1 MDDPRMREGATG
13 SPSLYYKENEFMM
26 SRNQPYILTR
36 EEGQAVWFL
45 GTLMIFKATGKD
57 NAQTFSLI
65 EQILPPGFAPP
76 LHVHHAEDEAFYI
89 LEGELTF
96 VCGEHRWHADT
107 GAFIFLPKD
116 IAHGFLVEGSQP
128 ARLLQFTVP
137 AGLEQFHAEMGE
149 PARSLTMPPSGPP
162 DLAKMQALADNYY
175 FEIVGPPVGHE

>member
-1 MDDPRMREGATG
+1 MT
-13 SPSLYYKENEFMM
+13 SSNE
-26 SRNQPYILTR
+26 PYLLTR

-45 GTLMIFKATGKD
+45 GTLMLFKATGQD

-65 EQILPPGFAPP
+65 EQVLPPGFAPP

-96 VCGEHRWHADT
+96 VCGERRWHADT
-107 GAFIFLPKD
+107 GAFIFLPRE

-149 PARSLTMPPSGPP
+149 PAQSLTIPPPTPP
-162 DLAKMQALADNYY
+162 DLAKMQALAATYH
-175 FEIVGPPVGHE
+175 FEIVGPPVGHG